1 MANPPPPYADI
12 TGISRTVMKDN
23 AQESL
28 ANYDGNAR
36 PAEFTVDQNTSNV
49 YIGNATGNL
58 TQVWSP
64 AVAIFPVYTAAAAAN
79 LTGVVG
85 QAICISNSAQ
95 GSDPNGMLAFWDTTN
110 NRWSYVHN
118 NQAV

>member
-64 AVAIFPVYTAAAAAN
+64 AVAIFPVYTVAAAAN
-79 LTGVVG
+79 LTGIVG
-85 QAICISNSAQ
+85 QAICISNSSQ

-110 NRWSYVHN
+110 SRWSYVHN

>member
-1 MANPPPPYADI
+1 MANPPPPYSDI

-23 AQESL
+23 AQETL
-28 ANYDGNAR
+28 ANYDGYAR
-36 PAEFTVDQNTSNV
+36 PAEFTVDQTTSNV

-64 AVAIFPVYTAAAAAN
+64 ATAIFPVYTVAQAAN
-79 LTGVVG
+79 LAGALG
-85 QAICISNSAQ
+85 QAICVSNSA
-95 GSDPNGMLAFWDTTN
+95 GGGDPNGMLAFLDTTN
-110 NRWSYVHN
+110 NRWSYVYN